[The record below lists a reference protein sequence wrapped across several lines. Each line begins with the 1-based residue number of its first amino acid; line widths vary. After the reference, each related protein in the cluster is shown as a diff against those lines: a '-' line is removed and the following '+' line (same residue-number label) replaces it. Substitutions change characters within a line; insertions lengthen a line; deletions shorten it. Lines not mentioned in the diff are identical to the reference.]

1 MCETSP
7 GASGLLIA
15 MKIMKLP
22 LPFKRTLIALGCA
35 LLALSTS
42 GCVLLAVGAA
52 GAAGAG
58 TVAYIRGELDTSLNG
73 TVDTVGVATT
83 KALEELRLAKIH
95 ENKSAVDAEIR
106 ARTGQDKRVDIRLN
120 RAADNLTRVRIRV
133 GTFGDEELSRLL
145 LEKIKAKL

>member
-1 MCETSP
+1 
-7 GASGLLIA
+7 
-15 MKIMKLP
+15 MKNMNLP
-22 LPFKRTLIALGCA
+22 PFLKRTLTALACA
-35 LLALSTS
+35 LILVSTS

-58 TVAYIRGELDTSLNG
+58 TVAYIRGELDTSVNG

-83 KALEELRLAKIH
+83 KALEELRFAKIH

-106 ARTGQDKRVDIRLN
+106 ARTGQDKKIDIRLN
-120 RAADNLTRVRIRV
+120 RTSDTLTRVRIRV
-133 GTFGDEELSRLL
+133 GTFGDEDLSRLL

>member
-1 MCETSP
+1 
-7 GASGLLIA
+7 
-15 MKIMKLP
+15 MKNMNLP
-22 LPFKRTLIALGCA
+22 PFLKRTLTALACA
-35 LLALSTS
+35 LILVSTS

-73 TVDTVGVATT
+73 TVDSVGVATT
-83 KALEELRLAKIH
+83 KALEELRFAKIH

-106 ARTGQDKRVDIRLN
+106 ARTGQDKKIDIRLN
-120 RAADNLTRVRIRV
+120 RTSDTLTRVRIRV
-133 GTFGDEELSRLL
+133 GTFGDEDLSRLL